1 MKKWLYILL
10 AFLPMLSCVGQKDDP
25 AAEVRLVADFS
36 VLNVT
41 AGDSTTFT
49 VLSGEEDVTEYAT
62 IRNETDGTVLEG
74 AVFTPDEEGEW
85 TFVASIDGAES
96 EPVLITA
103 LAIAE
108 EGKDYFRRSL
118 LLDFT
123 GTWCVNCP
131 KMEEAIHAA
140 MEARPGR
147 IVPIAV
153 HCKADAMRLKPASDD
168 LVKQFDVKE
177 FPSAVVDLDPE
188 SKIVEGS
195 AELLLHQVDRLLD
208 ARGPAAGIRVTTSWD
223 KDAPGITDNPALVI
237 EAELTA
243 VRDGDYTL
251 GFAVLED
258 GIVAAQTGGSP
269 DHVHDNVLRHWKI
282 ADSHTPHLTEGETLK
297 LCIMYEVAESQRVVV
312 MAIRNGIVDNV
323 VTCAAGASVDYQYEE
338 END

>member
-1 MKKWLYILL
+1 
-10 AFLPMLSCVGQKDDP
+10 
-25 AAEVRLVADFS
+25 
-36 VLNVT
+36 
-41 AGDSTTFT
+41 
-49 VLSGEEDVTEYAT
+49 
-62 IRNETDGTVLEG
+62 
-74 AVFTPDEEGEW
+74 
-85 TFVASIDGAES
+85 
-96 EPVLITA
+96 
-103 LAIAE
+103 
-108 EGKDYFRRSL
+108 
-118 LLDFT
+118 
-123 GTWCVNCP
+123 
-131 KMEEAIHAA
+131 
-140 MEARPGR
+140 
-147 IVPIAV
+147 
-153 HCKADAMRLKPASDD
+153 MRLKPASDD

-297 LCIMYEVAESQRVVV
+297 LSIMYEVAESQRVVV